1 MIHSLPE
8 SYYSLENSVL
18 DKRKTALYFAVE
30 NDDWFCTDLLLQYGA
45 HFNIDPVR

>member
-1 MIHSLPE
+1 MIE
-8 SYYSLENSVL
+8 KSVS

-30 NDDWFCTDLLLQYGA
+30 NDDWFCTDLLLRNGA